1 MSGKSLIG
9 VHEIKSL
16 VQCNSE
22 EGKHEGK
29 GNGCYT
35 VFLFLHAAKVRKI
48 WKNLAVFIFHATICV
63 AFFKPWL
70 ESRLVKPIS
79 ILRNYKWH

>member
-1 MSGKSLIG
+1 MFGKSLIG

-35 VFLFLHAAKVRKI
+35 VFLFLHAAKVRNEK
-48 WKNLAVFIFHATICV
+48 FGCFHFSCDD
-63 AFFKPWL
+63 
-70 ESRLVKPIS
+70 
-79 ILRNYKWH
+79 LRNVF